1 MLDAYPRCIHEV
13 RNMRRTVV
21 IDDKLLEEAQR
32 VLGTRGV
39 RDTVETGLREAIR
52 RRRLE
57 ELRRSLG
64 TVDLDL
70 TPEELARLRD
80 EA

>member
-1 MLDAYPRCIHEV
+1 
-13 RNMRRTVV
+13 MRRTVV
-21 IDDKLLEEAQR
+21 VDDKLLEEARQ
-32 VLGTRGV
+32 VLGTRSI
-39 RDTVETGLREAIR
+39 RETIETGLREAVR

-64 TVDLDL
+64 RVELDL

-80 EA
+80 AS

>member
-1 MLDAYPRCIHEV
+1 
-13 RNMRRTVV
+13 MRRTVV
-21 IDDKLLEEAQR
+21 IDDKLLEEARQ

-39 RDTVETGLREAIR
+39 RDTVEAGLRETVR

-64 TVDLDL
+64 KVELGL

-80 EA
+80 DP

>member
-1 MLDAYPRCIHEV
+1 
-13 RNMRRTVV
+13 MRRTVV
-21 IDDKLLEEAQR
+21 LDDRLLEEARQ
-32 VLGTRGV
+32 VLGTTGIR
-39 RDTVETGLREAIR
+39 ETIEAGLREAVR

-64 TVDLDL
+64 KVDLDL

-80 EA
+80 EG

>member
-1 MLDAYPRCIHEV
+1 
-13 RNMRRTVV
+13 MRRTVV
-21 IDDKLLEEAQR
+21 IDDKLLEEARQ
-32 VLGTRGV
+32 VLGTRGI
-39 RDTVETGLREAIR
+39 RDTVEAGLKEAVR

-64 TVDLDL
+64 KVELDL

-80 EA
+80 AG

>member
-1 MLDAYPRCIHEV
+1 
-13 RNMRRTVV
+13 MRRTVV
-21 IDDKLLEEAQR
+21 IDDKLLEEARQ

-39 RDTVETGLREAIR
+39 RDTVEAGLREAVR

-57 ELRRSLG
+57 ELRCSLG
-64 TVDLDL
+64 KVELNL

-80 EA
+80 AG

>member
-1 MLDAYPRCIHEV
+1 
-13 RNMRRTVV
+13 MRRTVV
-21 IDDKLLEEAQR
+21 VDDKLLEEARQ
-32 VLGTRGV
+32 VLGTRTI
-39 RDTVETGLREAIR
+39 RETIETGLREAVR

-64 TVDLDL
+64 RVELDL

-80 EA
+80 AS